1 MAMTEQLVDLLQLE
15 QLDINLYRSL
25 SYQENHR
32 KHLFGGQVLGQA
44 LVAASQT
51 VEDRKPHSLHGYF
64 LRAGSSEL
72 PVIYD
77 VDRIRDGR
85 SFTTR
90 RVVAKQKG
98 RAIFNMA
105 VSYHTEEAGY
115 EHQMP
120 FLESMDDPD
129 TLPSGR
135 DIAMQLH
142 PELPEDVL
150 ATLSK
155 RGMFELRP
163 VDTESYLS
171 DIPSQPVGRFWIKAT
186 GTLPDD
192 PILHRSA
199 LAYASDLGLM
209 ATSLFPHPT
218 NVFNPKLMPA
228 SLDHAMWF
236 HTDFRADEWLLYA
249 TDSPWAGGARGLN
262 RGQIYTRDG
271 KLVASTVQEGLI
283 RPLD

>member
-1 MAMTEQLVDLLQLE
+1 MPEQLVDLLQLE
-15 QLDINLYRSL
+15 QLDVNLFRSL

-51 VEDRKPHSLHGYF
+51 VSGRLPHSLHGYF
-64 LRAGSSEL
+64 LRAGSSEM

-77 VDRIRDGR
+77 VDPIRDGG

-105 VSYHTEEAGY
+105 ASFQVEETGFS
-115 EHQMP
+115 HQMP
-120 FLESMDDPD
+120 LEEDVADPES
-129 TLPSGR
+129 LPSGR
-135 DIAMQLH
+135 EIAMRLH
-142 PELPEDVL
+142 PELPEGVL
-150 ATLSK
+150 ATMSED
-155 RGMFELRP
+155 GMFEMRP
-163 VDTESYLS
+163 LDAEAYLS
-171 DIPSQPVGRFWIKAT
+171 DEPSSPIGRFWIKAT
-186 GTLPDD
+186 GRLPDD

-199 LAYASDLGLM
+199 LAYASDMGLM

-236 HTDFRADEWLLYA
+236 HSDFRADEWLLYA

-262 RGQIYTRDG
+262 RGQIYTRNG
-271 KLVASTVQEGLI
+271 ELVASTVQEGLI
-283 RPLD
+283 RPLP